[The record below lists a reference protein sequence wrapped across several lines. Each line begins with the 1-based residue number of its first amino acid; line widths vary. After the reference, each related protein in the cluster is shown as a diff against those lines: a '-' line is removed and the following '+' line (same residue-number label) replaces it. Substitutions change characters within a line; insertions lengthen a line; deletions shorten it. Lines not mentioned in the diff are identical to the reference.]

1 MRCNLQ
7 TLETTRRLSE
17 IDRELIG
24 SVVQSIFARRAAGD
38 IEGMLK
44 LMSPDVVCF
53 PDKTWGYA
61 FYPRCI
67 AGKEAMREAL
77 RQRHINY
84 VIVDMEVH
92 RTLIDGDQA
101 AVHRTTTLR
110 ERGSGVTYTFDS
122 VAFFRF
128 RDGLIIEFSDLPDGC
143 ARDVVRNFPH

>member
-1 MRCNLQ
+1 LQ

-17 IDRELIG
+17 VDRELIK
-24 SVVQSIFARRAAGD
+24 SSLDSILARRAAGD
-38 IEGMLK
+38 IEGMLN
-44 LMSPDVVCF
+44 LMAPDVVCF

-67 AGKEAMREAL
+67 VGKEAVREAF

-84 VIVDMEVH
+84 VLVEVEVH

-101 AVHRTTTLR
+101 AVHRTTTMR
-110 ERGSGVTYTFDS
+110 ERGSGVTVTFDS

-128 RDGLIIEFSDLPDGC
+128 RDGLVTEISDLPDGC
-143 ARDVVRNFPH
+143 AIDVVKNFPH

>member
-1 MRCNLQ
+1 LQ

-24 SVVQSIFARRAAGD
+24 SVLQSIFARRAAGD

-44 LMSPDVVCF
+44 LMAPDVVCF

-61 FYPRCI
+61 YYPRRI
-67 AGKEAMREAL
+67 VGRAAMREAL

-84 VIVDMEVH
+84 ILVDMEVH

-101 AVHRTTTLR
+101 VVHRTTTLR
-110 ERGSGVTYTFDS
+110 ERGSGVTCTFDS

-128 RDGLIIEFSDLPDGC
+128 RDGLIVELSDLPDGN
-143 ARDVVRNFPH
+143 ALEVVRNFPH

>member
-1 MRCNLQ
+1 MQ

-17 IDRELIG
+17 VDRELIK
-24 SVVQSIFARRAAGD
+24 SSLDSILARRAAGD
-38 IEGMLK
+38 IEGMLN
-44 LMSPDVVCF
+44 LMAPDVVCF

-67 AGKEAMREAL
+67 VGKEAVREAF

-84 VIVDMEVH
+84 VLVEVEVH

-101 AVHRTTTLR
+101 AVHRTTTMR
-110 ERGSGVTYTFDS
+110 ERGSGVTVTFDS

-128 RDGLIIEFSDLPDGC
+128 RDGLVTEISDLPDGC
-143 ARDVVRNFPH
+143 AIDVVKNFPH

>member
-1 MRCNLQ
+1 LQ

-24 SVVQSIFARRAAGD
+24 TLLQAIFVRRAAGD
-38 IEGMLK
+38 IEGMLA
-44 LMSPDVVCF
+44 LMAPDVVCF

-61 FYPRCI
+61 FYPRRI
-67 AGKEAMREAL
+67 VGKEAMREAL

-101 AVHRTTTLR
+101 VVHRTTTLQ
-110 ERGSGVTYTFDS
+110 ERGSGVTFTFDS

-128 RDGLIIEFSDLPDGC
+128 RDGLITELSDLPDGC
-143 ARDVVRNFPH
+143 ALEVVRNFPY